1 MCVVTIAPVIFILR
15 KDGTQQM
22 CVITISPL
30 SGLTTTSLMG
40 WPSDLRNKIA
50 QHRLS
55 PDRGRWALR
64 GSWAG
69 SLTLPPCSCTTSDQ
83 GATHEDQPPLPQVHN
98 PEPHPRLRQPVL
110 CAARHHQ
117 AARYCRV
124 LYGVLAESRTLLRL
138 PLSLPSHAASRS
150 TFFLSWCPSPLVVQA
165 SSVD

>member
-1 MCVVTIAPVIFILR
+1 MCVVTIAPVIFIPR

-30 SGLTTTSLMG
+30 PGLTTTSLMG

-124 LYGVLAESRTLLRL
+124 LYGVLAVSH
-138 PLSLPSHAASRS
+138 LSEAAPVFAFSCCIQKHI
-150 TFFLSWCPSPLVVQA
+150 FFKLV
-165 SSVD
+165 S